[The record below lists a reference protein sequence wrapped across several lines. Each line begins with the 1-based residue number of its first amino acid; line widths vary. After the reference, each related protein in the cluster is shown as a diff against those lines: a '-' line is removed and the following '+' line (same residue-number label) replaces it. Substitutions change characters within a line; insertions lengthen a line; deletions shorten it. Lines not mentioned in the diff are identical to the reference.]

1 MSDTWNGYKNF
12 DEFFTAQC
20 AKFAASPCLTEG
32 ETGKSYSYAEM
43 DAWVDRTAAYLVS
56 LGLTKGDRFA
66 TLTRNCP
73 EFFFLYLASLK
84 LGTLIVP
91 LAVDIPAEGIRRMAE
106 RFGICT
112 LFFGGESEALVA
124 GLGDTIPTLIPIR
137 SLAEKV
143 PADRPDKSL
152 FQNIT
157 MDDAGSLYSS
167 SGTTGVPKGIPHT
180 ARNLLAAGRSLA
192 DVYGF
197 GPTDTQMGVLPCY
210 HTALAMYGFWP
221 SVMVGSNFVLFE
233 RFHRTRFWQDLA
245 HYKIAFV
252 EVVPTILTILLN
264 ASEEGIEYDLKSL
277 RFIGCG
283 SAPLPV
289 NLHHAFEDK
298 FKVQVANQYGLS
310 EAAPTHLNP
319 PERAKRKDG
328 SIGRPISVCEVK
340 VVSESGEEVKTGET
354 GELIM
359 RGDNVIKG
367 YYELPAESSAVFRDG
382 WFWTGDLGY
391 KDADGFYFLAGRRK
405 EMISRGGQKV
415 YPNEVDN
422 ILLGAVGV
430 KEAATIGV
438 PDPVYGEEVVSYVT
452 PVDGTTP
459 DEGAILAY
467 CATLLP
473 KYKCPKKIIFIDEIP
488 KTPSGKIMR
497 RVLAEKYAKEK

>member
-1 MSDTWNGYKNF
+1 MSDWQGYKNF

-32 ETGKSYSYAEM
+32 ETGASYSYAEM
-43 DAWVDRTAAYLVS
+43 DAWVDRTAAYLS
-56 LGLTKGDRFA
+56 GLGLKKGDRFG

-73 EFFFLYLASLK
+73 EFLFLYLASIK

-106 RFGICT
+106 RWGMRA
-112 LFFGGESEALVA
+112 LFFGAESEAVA
-124 GLGDTIPTLIPIR
+124 GVLHDAFETLVPIR
-137 SLAEKV
+137 SLKDRV
-143 PADRPDKSL
+143 PKDRPDKSL

-180 ARNLLAAGRSLA
+180 ARNLLAASRSLA

-197 GPTDTQMGVLPCY
+197 GPADIQMGVLPCY

-233 RFHRTRFWQDLA
+233 RFHRTRFWSDLA
-245 HYKIAFV
+245 QYKIAFV

-264 ASEEGIEYDLKSL
+264 APEEDAKHDLSHLK
-277 RFIGCG
+277 FIGCG
-283 SAPLPV
+283 SAPLPI
-289 NLHHAFEDK
+289 NLHHAFEDR
-298 FKVQVANQYGLS
+298 FKVAVANQYGLS
-310 EAAPTHLNP
+310 EAAPTHFNP
-319 PERAKRKDG
+319 PERTERKDG
-328 SIGRPISVCEVK
+328 SIGKPIPVCEVK
-340 VVSESGEEVKTGET
+340 VVDEQGVEAPHGKTGEI
-354 GELIM
+354 LM
-359 RGDNVIKG
+359 RGENVITG
-367 YYELPAESSAVFRDG
+367 YYELPAETAAVFRDG

-391 KDADGFYFLAGRRK
+391 RDEDGFYFLAGRRK

-422 ILLGAVGV
+422 ILLGAQGV

-452 PVDGTTP
+452 PV
-459 DEGAILAY
+459 EGASPEEAAILSY

-497 RVLAEKYAKEK
+497 RVLAERYANEK